1 MLSVIINDP
10 ETLLTKSQKMKL
22 KEKFKTWILNNE
34 TEELTQKVLNSI
46 TYQSDKQYDQVSISI
61 KDEEYTLTFSKIDRD
76 NLREKLKFKLKS
88 KTRNDPKWIAYQNLK
103 NKGAKLGN
111 GEDIPDPDFISKNRE
126 MFTTQM
132 SIIEKIKNPFVEYL
146 KLCLA
151 MN

>member
-1 MLSVIINDP
+1 MSSN
-10 ETLLTKSQKMKL
+10 
-22 KEKFKTWILNNE
+22 
-34 TEELTQKVLNSI
+34 
-46 TYQSDKQYDQVSISI
+46 
-61 KDEEYTLTFSKIDRD
+61 EEYTLTFSKIDRD